1 MATTSLVRR
10 VLHLEDAGGD
20 GECPRC
26 SGMVAIFMNSA
37 FSGAH
42 KNGEPM
48 TEEEW
53 DDFEAEEDEAGRCPA
68 CGEKALEI
76 RVGWPEQV

>member
-1 MATTSLVRR
+1 MRR
-10 VLHLEDAGGD
+10 VEHLEDADGG

-26 SGMVAIFMNSA
+26 SGVVSISMHGE
-37 FSGAH
+37 FSSAH
-42 KNGEPM
+42 KNGVPM
-48 TEEEW
+48 TEGEW